1 MVRAVLDGD
10 REAYRLLVRRFRDPL
25 YRHAVHMLDRPEDAA
40 DVVQEAFVKGYR
52 KLDQCRDP
60 SKFGGWLFRITS
72 NLCKD
77 RLRSPASDGIALED
91 AGPLESGLRG
101 PEDRLRG
108 RRLEDDL
115 RAALDRLSPEQRE
128 AFLLKHMEERT
139 YPEMSEMLG
148 ASVSALK
155 MRVHRAREELQT
167 LLEHHR

>member
-1 MVRAVLDGD
+1 MLDGD
-10 REAYRLLVRRFRDPL
+10 REAYRLLVRRFREPL
-25 YRHAVHMLDRPEDAA
+25 FRHAVGMLDRPEDAA
-40 DVVQEAFVKGYR
+40 DVVQEAFVRGYR

-60 SKFGGWLFRITS
+60 EKIGGWLFRIAS

-91 AGPLESGLRG
+91 AGPLASGVG
-101 PEDRLRG
+101 DPEERLRDRELG
-108 RRLEDDL
+108 DDL
-115 RAALDRLSPEQRE
+115 RSALDRLSPDQRE
-128 AFLLKHMEERT
+128 AFLLKHLEERT

-155 MRVHRAREELQT
+155 MRVHRAREELRT